1 LSFVFS
7 SQFPVYVYRLKEQQD
22 NDDLQL
28 YNQLVAAV
36 KLTGQLVSDPDRAC
50 VYLVP
55 LSSSS
60 SSVKN
65 VATLPTRLSHWQG
78 DGRNHILVINPI
90 KTTPETSGGLK
101 LSPSETSGGLTKI
114 SRALLLGRFIIAQQ
128 EFSRAAFRRGF
139 DLVLPVLGG
148 QSAAGPVWADY
159 PSMVPIVR
167 DYLLYFSGEQ
177 NATAA
182 AAAGASSPPAV
193 ADSLKEDAMIVQE
206 LEKLQKT
213 AGGTSDRFR
222 LSFHC
227 DQKISHDDDAPVPWT
242 DWRLCDEVTTRLAAQ
257 KEATFSLILPPS
269 DHQGIVSSRLLQQ
282 RLYEALKV
290 PYTVEIVASA
300 NFGLFCGKHKLL

>member
-1 LSFVFS
+1 
-7 SQFPVYVYRLKEQQD
+7 VYVYRLKEQQD

-55 LSSSS
+55 LSSAS

-78 DGRNHILVINPI
+78 DGRNHILVVNPI
-90 KTTPETSGGLK
+90 KTTLETSGGLK
-101 LSPSETSGGLTKI
+101 SSPPETSGGRTII
-114 SRALLLGRFIIAQQ
+114 SRALLPGRFIIAQQ

-139 DLVLPVLGG
+139 DLVLPALDG
-148 QSAAGPVWADY
+148 QTEAGPVWADY

-167 DYLLYFSGEQ
+167 EYLLYFSGEQ
-177 NATAA
+177 NATTVA
-182 AAAGASSPPAV
+182 AAAGASSSPAL

-213 AGGTSDRFR
+213 AGGTNDRFR
-222 LSFHC
+222 LSFRC
-227 DQKISHDDDAPVPWT
+227 DTKISKNDDLVVPWT
-242 DWRLCDEVTTRLAAQ
+242 DWRLCDEAAMRLAAQ

-269 DHQGIVSSRLLQQ
+269 DHQGLMSSRLLQQ

-290 PYTVEIVASA
+290 QR
-300 NFGLFCGKHKLL
+300 L